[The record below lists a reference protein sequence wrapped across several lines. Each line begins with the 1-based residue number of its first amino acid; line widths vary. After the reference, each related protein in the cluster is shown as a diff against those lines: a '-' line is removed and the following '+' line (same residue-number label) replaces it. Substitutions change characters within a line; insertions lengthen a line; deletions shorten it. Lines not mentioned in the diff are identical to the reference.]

1 MDSDSA
7 RAKLDAIRRKLESDL
22 NETRTH
28 FGMHMLYINAFDDLE
43 EVARAIALLLPE
55 PSNG

>member
-7 RAKLDAIRRKLESDL
+7 RAKLDAIRRKLERDL
-22 NETRTH
+22 DKTRTH

-43 EVARAIALLLPE
+43 EFARTMALADS
-55 PSNG
+55 SNG